1 MTNRVSPFAAL
12 TGVEKQIKWLE
23 YQSVRLP
30 YIQSGMEDV
39 PDTPAA
45 APQSSPAPSPTKR
58 EQAISQRTESPAG
71 QTLPVPPPEIPRG
84 PVPQRGDFQR
94 TRHSQY
100 DAVIARLKQAELQAG
115 SYRTMS

>member
-12 TGVEKQIKWLE
+12 TGAEKQIKWLE

-71 QTLPVPPPEIPRG
+71 QTPVPVHWADRSRSHRPSG
-84 PVPQRGDFQR
+84 PD
-94 TRHSQY
+94 T
-100 DAVIARLKQAELQAG
+100 AA
-115 SYRTMS
+115 